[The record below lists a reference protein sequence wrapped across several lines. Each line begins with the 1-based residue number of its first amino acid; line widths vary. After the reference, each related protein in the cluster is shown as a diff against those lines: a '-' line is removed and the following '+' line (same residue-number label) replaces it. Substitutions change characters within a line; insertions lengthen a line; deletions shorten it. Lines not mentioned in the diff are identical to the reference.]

1 MTEWTLR
8 VTIFA
13 PEAEISDA
21 NNLAMVLGQ
30 GPADGSTF
38 GTAGYEDA
46 SGNLYAVSS
55 TVARQTFPTD
65 AASPLQR
72 PAWDNPAEGTAYA
85 ISMAAAERAQAK
97 VVVYDPEAPVQADPS
112 RILAIVHPDAR
123 QAIEW
128 AGVTRIGADVI

>member
-1 MTEWTLR
+1 MTEFTLC

-38 GTAGYEDA
+38 GAVDYERD
-46 SGNLYAVSS
+46 GNLFAVAS
-55 TVARQTFPTD
+55 TIAKPIFPT
-65 AASPLQR
+65 AASSPLVR
-72 PAWDNPAEGTAYA
+72 PPWDNPPEGEAYT

-97 VVVYDPEAPVQADPS
+97 VVIYDPENPVQASPDH
-112 RILAIVHPDAR
+112 ILAIIHPDAR
-123 QAIEW
+123 QAIKW
-128 AGVTRIGADVI
+128 AGITRVETEAL